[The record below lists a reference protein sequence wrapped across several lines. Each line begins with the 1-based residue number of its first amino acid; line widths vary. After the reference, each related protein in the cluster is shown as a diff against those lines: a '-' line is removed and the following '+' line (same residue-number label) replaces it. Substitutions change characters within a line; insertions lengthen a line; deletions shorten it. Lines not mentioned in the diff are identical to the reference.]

1 MSWCAC
7 NEPRDRSPI
16 PVATPVTGVASSSP
30 LSAEAERGRELF
42 RAHCISCHSVDGR
55 GLQSLGID
63 LTTSRFVAQQS
74 DAALG
79 EFLRRGRAP
88 DDPGNRTGRQMPGV
102 AVLPEIGDAEVKALV
117 AHLRAI
123 NRSV

>member
-1 MSWCAC
+1 M
-7 NEPRDRSPI
+7 
-16 PVATPVTGVASSSP
+16 
-30 LSAEAERGRELF
+30 SAEAERGRELF

-117 AHLRAI
+117 AHLRTI